1 MNKLSIGKTN
11 QILDYVGILVF
22 VILIVFW
29 CDLDIQGWIV
39 VAKLNTTIRLGLVL
53 CLIVI
58 IGLLVYIY
66 VSQILGILLFV
77 IILLI
82 TKAMLGYT
90 ELFTT
95 TTTTST
101 NAAATSTSAAATS
114 TSAAATSTSAAATST
129 SAAATSTS
137 AATTTTNPHLAPI
150 SAFSLKADEVQQF
163 LLRQIADDPNT
174 TTVDKRVMA
183 DLTTK
188 YFKTSSKLAE
198 LRGFNIASETANML
212 PGEQIIVGLDTVK
225 NQH

>member
-114 TSAAATSTSAAATST
+114 TSAA
-129 SAAATSTS
+129 
-137 AATTTTNPHLAPI
+137 TTTTNPHLAPI

>member
-22 VILIVFW
+22 VILIIYW

-39 VAKLNTTIRLGLVL
+39 SAKLNTNIRLGLVL

-58 IGLLVYIY
+58 TGLLVYIY
-66 VSQILGILLFV
+66 VSQILGVLLFI

-95 TTTTST
+95 TTTST
-101 NAAATSTSAAATS
+101 TAGG
-114 TSAAATSTSAAATST
+114 
-129 SAAATSTS
+129 
-137 AATTTTNPHLAPI
+137 ATTTSTTAGGATKPSTTAGGATKPSTTAGGATTTSTTNPNLAPI
-150 SAFSLKADEVQQF
+150 SEFAVKADEVQQF

-212 PGEQIIVGLDTVK
+212 PGQQIIVGVDTVR

>member
-11 QILDYVGILVF
+11 QILDYIGIILF
-22 VILIVFW
+22 AILIVHW
-29 CDLDIQGWIV
+29 CDLDIQGIL
-39 VAKLNTTIRLGLVL
+39 VANGINTNIRIGLVL

-58 IGLLVYIY
+58 TGLLVYMY
-66 VSQILGILLFV
+66 VSQTLGVLLFI

-95 TTTTST
+95 TTTST
-101 NAAATSTSAAATS
+101 APN
-114 TSAAATSTSAAATST
+114 
-129 SAAATSTS
+129 
-137 AATTTTNPHLAPI
+137 TTNSPKTTNPNLAPI
-150 SAFSLKADEVQQF
+150 SEFSGSADEVQQF

-174 TTVDKRVMA
+174 TTVDKRVMS
-183 DLTTK
+183 DLTER

-198 LRGFNIASETANML
+198 LRGFNIASETSNML
-212 PGEQIIVGLDTVK
+212 PGQQIIVGLDTVR

>member
-11 QILDYVGILVF
+11 KILDYIGIILF
-22 VILIVFW
+22 VILIVYW
-29 CDLDIQGWIV
+29 CELDIQGML
-39 VAKLNTTIRLGLVL
+39 VATGINTNIRIGLVL

-58 IGLLVYIY
+58 TGLLVYIY
-66 VSQILGILLFV
+66 VSQNLGVLLF
-77 IILLI
+77 ILILLI

-95 TTTTST
+95 TTTNLPKTT
-101 NAAATSTSAAATS
+101 NSPT
-114 TSAAATSTSAAATST
+114 
-129 SAAATSTS
+129 
-137 AATTTTNPHLAPI
+137 TTTTNPNLTPI
-150 SAFSLKADEVQQF
+150 SEFSAKADEAEQF

-188 YFKTSSKLAE
+188 YFKTSSKLSE

-212 PGEQIIVGLDTVK
+212 PGQQIIVGLDTVR

>member
-11 QILDYVGILVF
+11 QILDYIGIILF
-22 VILIVFW
+22 AILIVYW
-29 CDLDIQGWIV
+29 CDLDIQGML
-39 VAKLNTTIRLGLVL
+39 VANGINTNIRIGLVL
-53 CLIVI
+53 CLIVVSGI
-58 IGLLVYIY
+58 LVYLY
-66 VSQILGILLFV
+66 VSQLLGVLLFI

-82 TKAMLGYT
+82 TKSMLGYT

-95 TTTTST
+95 TPLLTTTSNT
-101 NAAATSTSAAATS
+101 TPTPAITT
-114 TSAAATSTSAAATST
+114 
-129 SAAATSTS
+129 
-137 AATTTTNPHLAPI
+137 TTTTNPNLAPI
-150 SAFSLKADEVQQF
+150 SEFSGSADEVQQF

-188 YFKTSSKLAE
+188 FFKTSSKLAE

-212 PGEQIIVGLDTVK
+212 PGQQIIVGLDTVR